1 MYPPHEIVHK
11 ALKHPHEIG
20 TSLIKALMKL
30 YNEMKSPDSIA

>member
-20 TSLIKALMKL
+20 TSLMKCP
-30 YNEMKSPDSIA
+30 YEIVQPY

>member
-20 TSLIKALMKL
+20 TSLMK
-30 YNEMKSPDSIA
+30 YPHEIVQPY